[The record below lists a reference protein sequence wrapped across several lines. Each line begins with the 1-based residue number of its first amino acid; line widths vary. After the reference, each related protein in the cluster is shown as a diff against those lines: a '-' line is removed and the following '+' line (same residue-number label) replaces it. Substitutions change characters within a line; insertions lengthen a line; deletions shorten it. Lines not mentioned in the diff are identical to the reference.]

1 MSTLAV
7 AAIAVALWGWLRPG
21 PPKAVTSRYGL
32 SFPRD
37 DQAIAE
43 AKRAQLLDPVSA
55 EATNIVG
62 LNLVLARRYDEAIPW
77 LRMAIDLD
85 PTYFYAYDILPRAD
99 EQLGRMPE
107 GITAYQKAIEGDS
120 TYAEHADLKTTSSKG
135 YVAPYYIALIYAG
148 LGDKDQALAWFER
161 AVDDRSSLPTLF
173 YNDARWDK
181 LRDGD
186 AYDVEICDYH

>member
-85 PTYFYAYDILPRAD
+85 PTYFPPRDRPRRPVPAS
-99 EQLGRMPE
+99 GNSVRAGWPR
-107 GITAYQKAIEGDS
+107 S
-120 TYAEHADLKTTSSKG
+120 TSPRT
-135 YVAPYYIALIYAG
+135 
-148 LGDKDQALAWFER
+148 
-161 AVDDRSSLPTLF
+161 
-173 YNDARWDK
+173 
-181 LRDGD
+181 
-186 AYDVEICDYH
+186 